1 MLTLIGLN
9 RVGPPASSNFIT
21 TPRLSVVEVEGK
33 KRCANVTLPHVRLS
47 PIPPQG
53 DIYYIDRMRR
63 YSLFDD
69 GSSQSIA
76 I

>member
-1 MLTLIGLN
+1 M
-9 RVGPPASSNFIT
+9 
-21 TPRLSVVEVEGK
+21 VEVEGK